1 MKTKYRSN
9 FLQRQIKQKKNSI
22 SKILNFI
29 HITVKEYKIMDG
41 DVLEDA
47 FKAFL
52 KKLLN
57 KY

>member
-9 FLQRQIKQKKNSI
+9 FLQRQIKQKKNNI

-52 KKLLN
+52 KKL
-57 KY
+57 